1 MNDKPEFPEIADL
14 EIIGLRQK
22 VRELEA
28 ENAKFKQILK
38 DHRLLDG
45 VQAITDAEIIAVS
58 GLLHLKEIQK
68 RGPLQLEDIKI
79 YDLLHKNILMAQG
92 KKVPEEKEK
101 KSKDKQPDVG
111 NLLKMATG
119 KKE

>member
-79 YDLLHKNILMAQG
+79 YDLLHKNVLLAQG
-92 KKVPEEKEK
+92 KKLPEEKEK
-101 KSKDKQPDVG
+101 KKDKQPDIG
-111 NLLKMATG
+111 KLLEMAN
-119 KKE
+119 KK